1 MKHLLALLI
10 ALVGLL
16 LFADFAE
23 AKGRSKRKPA
33 SEAAALQDVDLPAPQ
48 DNETCFS
55 PNQGCDQKLWK
66 FIQTATKSLDVA
78 VYDITHEKIVH
89 EIAVASK
96 KVPTRVI
103 VDRRQSK
110 EPRSLVSTLIKAGVE
125 VRYGSQRGIM
135 HHKFT
140 LVDGLRLE
148 TGSFNYSHGASFK
161 NQENQLYLS
170 EKSIVE
176 SYKKQF
182 QKMWEAS
189 KPAKLDVAKAKG

>member
-1 MKHLLALLI
+1 MKHLLFVLI
-10 ALVGLL
+10 TLVGLL
-16 LFADFAE
+16 FLTNLAE
-23 AKGRSKRKPA
+23 AKSKRKPA
-33 SEAAALQDVDLPAPQ
+33 SEDLSNIDLPAPK

-55 PNQGCDQKLWK
+55 PNEGCDQKLWK
-66 FIQTATKSLDVA
+66 FIQSATKSLDVA

-96 KVPTRVI
+96 RVPTRVI

-125 VRYGSQRGIM
+125 VRFGKQRGIM

-140 LVDGLRLE
+140 LVDGVRLE
-148 TGSFNYSHGASFK
+148 TGSFNYSHGATFK

-176 SYKKQF
+176 SYKKRF
-182 QKMWEAS
+182 EFMWQEG
-189 KPAKLDVAKAKG
+189 KPAKLDLAKAKG

>member
-1 MKHLLALLI
+1 MKHLLFVLLTL
-10 ALVGLL
+10 AGLL
-16 LFADFAE
+16 LFSDFAE
-23 AKGRSKRKPA
+23 AKTKSKRKPA
-33 SEAAALQDVDLPAPQ
+33 SEKVNLDLPAPK

-55 PNQGCDQKLWK
+55 PNEGCDQKLWK
-66 FIQTATKSLDVA
+66 FIQSASKSLDVA

-125 VRYGSQRGIM
+125 VRFGKQRGIM

-140 LVDGLRLE
+140 LVDGGRLQ
-148 TGSFNYSHGASFK
+148 TGSFNYSHGATFK
-161 NQENQLYLS
+161 NQENQIYLS

-176 SYKKQF
+176 SY
-182 QKMWEAS
+182 QKRFETMWQDA